1 MKYLIKSIKH
11 KKLIQTVPVIEMSIS
26 QKLYANGFDLKN
38 IMKYSTSPI
47 RVQFTKAFLK
57 LS

>member
-47 RVQFTKAFLK
+47 RVQFTKDFLK